1 MSVDQIAAEALRL
14 PEKERASL
22 ASRLLPSLPP
32 VAFDYDE
39 GVAEALRR
47 NAELDADPAQ
57 AMTLRG
63 LDSHIQRRDPDYGL
77 ERQ

>member
-22 ASRLLPSLPP
+22 AARLLESLPP
-32 VAFDYDE
+32 VAFDDDE

-57 AMTLRG
+57 AMTLREM
-63 LDSHIQRRDPDYGL
+63 DSHIKQRHKS
-77 ERQ
+77 